1 MQRTEREQVEMKRG
15 ARVALTATVKADD
28 VLTVSGYFVCRLH
41 FLLLCLYHDLLLRAF
56 FGAISIV
63 WHLHLNMKNVCW
75 SYFNPD
81 FDTLLERING
91 PMVCIDNES
100 MEDYT
105 IVKVDSLN
113 KQSLLLEVVQIL
125 TDLDLSISKSYISCD
140 TGWFMDVYRS
150 SGTSPKVQS
159 GESFNLVLCWQ
170 GTKKIIWNGENHGES
185 LAIVL
190 GWLLLRHV
198 VGMSWNCFR
207 ILITNAGG
215 ILEVTMDKTG
225 VSPRT
230 QSLKLPVLHLNRKTT
245 RLALTFHF
253 FL

>member
-1 MQRTEREQVEMKRG
+1 MH
-15 ARVALTATVKADD
+15 
-28 VLTVSGYFVCRLH
+28 C
-41 FLLLCLYHDLLLRAF
+41 LLIIAF

-63 WHLHLNMKNVCW
+63 WHLHLNC
-75 SYFNPD
+75 
-81 FDTLLERING
+81 R
-91 PMVCIDNES
+91 VCIDNES

-198 VGMSWNCFR
+198 VGCVLLFH
-207 ILITNAGG
+207 
-215 ILEVTMDKTG
+215 
-225 VSPRT
+225 VS
-230 QSLKLPVLHLNRKTT
+230 
-245 RLALTFHF
+245 
-253 FL
+253 